1 MKQKKL
7 FLALALSSMLLTACS
22 GKPGFELVDVS
33 SEDSSTEVEET
44 KQVTE
49 KVEQEFPIT
58 TEVDSS
64 LSPGEYKIVQ
74 KGERGESN
82 ITYEISMREGQEVS
96 RKAMS
101 EEVLKKPVA
110 AIVKIAPTEDFSD
123 VGAREI
129 IAYSEPKSDKYAEPP
144 RINNTRTDHDLV
156 KRILADPAALEK
168 DGDEQEASSD
178 ASSQQSSKVKDIR
191 IVPAG
196 PEDKPAQSSQTGKP
210 SKPSKPNSSSH
221 TEQSSKA
228 DSQSSAPAH
237 SEASHTEEP
246 AEEPL
251 IIPDTEQPAPPQASN
266 YIPSILD

>member
-110 AIVKIAPTEDFSD
+110 AIVKIAPTQDFSD

-144 RINNTRTDHDLV
+144 RINNTRTDHGLV

-196 PEDKPAQSSQTGKP
+196 PEDKPAQSSNTWKP
-210 SKPSKPNSSSH
+210 SKPSQPNNPSH

-237 SEASHTEEP
+237 SEAPHTEEP

-251 IIPDTEQPAPPQASN
+251 IIPDTEQPTPPQASN